1 MVERDDRP
9 HADVRDEVG
18 EPGTGL
24 VCFGSF
30 AFADEPGDS
39 VLVVPEVVVG
49 RRGDMAWL
57 TTTVGALTAA
67 VRGAARGRRRAGRA
81 GRA

>member
-1 MVERDDRP
+1 M
-9 HADVRDEVG
+9 VRDEVG
-18 EPGTGL
+18 LPGSGL

-49 RRGDMAWL
+49 RRGDRAWV
-57 TTTVGALTAA
+57 TTISAGLDHRSAGHRTAPPSLP
-67 VRGAARGRRRAGRA
+67 RRAG
-81 GRA
+81 